1 MAERPSA
8 PSQSV
13 QASDR
18 SKAEGERPEERDAA
32 RDVERDA
39 RRDAGR
45 DAKGRDEATGRDA
58 GRDALRTGRG
68 GLDPTEVR
76 GVLDETSEKHR
87 RGEDIGASGLTNPT
101 LAEQQEEQAELPP
114 RTKTRKSGGGA

>member
-18 SKAEGERPEERDAA
+18 SKAEGERPDEREAARAAGPDAKPAAGRDATG
-32 RDVERDA
+32 RDA
-39 RRDAGR
+39 TDRDAGR
-45 DAKGRDEATGRDA
+45 DSP
-58 GRDALRTGRG
+58 RTGRG
-68 GLDPTEVR
+68 GLDPIEVR
-76 GVLDETSEKHR
+76 DVLDETSERHR
-87 RGEDIGASGLTNPT
+87 RGEDIGASGFSNHT

>member
-1 MAERPSA
+1 MAERQADRQNA

-18 SKAEGERPEERDAA
+18 SKAEGERDT
-32 RDVERDA
+32 ERDA
-39 RRDAGR
+39 RDAPQPDGR
-45 DAKGRDEATGRDA
+45 DAERSVGRDA

-76 GVLDETSEKHR
+76 DVLAETSERHR
-87 RGEDIGASGLTNPT
+87 RGEDVGASGTSDPT
-101 LAEQQEEQAELPP
+101 LAEREEQQAEVPP
-114 RTKTRKSGGGA
+114 RTRKTGGGT

>member
-18 SKAEGERPEERDAA
+18 SKAEGERPDERDAA
-32 RDVERDA
+32 RDTGRGA
-39 RRDAGR
+39 RRDTGR
-45 DAKGRDEATGRDA
+45 DAATDAATGRDA

-76 GVLDETSEKHR
+76 DVLDETSEKHR
-87 RGEDIGASGLTNPT
+87 RGEDVGASGLSNPT
-101 LAEQQEEQAELPP
+101 LAEQQEEQAEAP
-114 RTKTRKSGGGA
+114 RRKTRKTGGGA